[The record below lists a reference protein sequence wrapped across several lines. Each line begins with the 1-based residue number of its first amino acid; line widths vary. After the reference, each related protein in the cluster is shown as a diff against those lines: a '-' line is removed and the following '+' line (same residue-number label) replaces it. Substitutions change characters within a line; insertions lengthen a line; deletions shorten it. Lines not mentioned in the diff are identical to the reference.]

1 MTEKAGHKKNTTI
14 LIFRHIQALHLM
26 YSEVAWVL
34 LSSETQVQSQIILDL
49 GYLSVFC
56 DYDITL

>member
-1 MTEKAGHKKNTTI
+1 MLEKDGHIKNTTI
-14 LIFRHIQALHLM
+14 LIFRHIQASHLM
-26 YSEVAWVL
+26 YSEVAWLL
-34 LSSETQVQSQIILDL
+34 LSSETQVQPQIILDL